1 MSVWAD
7 GMIAAPFWH
16 AAAPPEPPSNAAAPE
31 RAEVLIVGAGYTG
44 LSAALALAE
53 AGREAVVL
61 DAGPPGAG
69 ASTRNGGMIGWGHRA
84 SIASLARRYGEAQ
97 AARMLREARLS
108 LDFTV
113 SLIDRL
119 PGDAMYRRTGRFLGA
134 GSPRH
139 FARLARW
146 AETEAPRLG
155 MQARV
160 VARAEQGAHI
170 AGDLYHGGLHFPE
183 HGGLHPAL
191 FHRAL
196 LEAARRA
203 GARVVDHC
211 KVTAVSG
218 GPGDWTVRHVRGET
232 RAGALVYALNG
243 YTGGGRGPF
252 RALARRLMPIPSTI
266 IATEPLGANRLASLI
281 PGGAMI
287 VETRSYHSY
296 FRPCPWGERILYGG
310 RASLVEM
317 DERASA
323 RRLRDYMLSV
333 FPGLEDVRLTHSWK
347 GYVAFTFDGVPH
359 IGQVEGIWHACG
371 YNGSGV
377 AMAPYLGWRLA
388 QRILGTDLGATA
400 FDPAPFRAQPLYGG
414 NPWFLRLV
422 EAFYRVKD
430 RIEGVRAL
438 RRH

>member
-1 MSVWAD
+1 MSGWAE
-7 GMIAAPFWH
+7 GMRPVPFWH
-16 AAAPPEPPSNAAAPE
+16 EAAPPEPPSGAAPPAE
-31 RAEVLIVGAGYTG
+31 AEVLIVGAGYTG

-53 AGREAVVL
+53 AGRAAVVL
-61 DAGPPGAG
+61 EAGPPGAG

-97 AARMLREARLS
+97 ATAMLREARLS
-108 LDFTV
+108 LAFTLE
-113 SLIDRL
+113 LIARL
-119 PGDAMYRRTGRFLGA
+119 PGEVMYRRTGRFLGA

-155 MQARV
+155 MQAEV
-160 VARAEQGAHI
+160 VPRAGQGAHI
-170 AGDLYHGGLHFPE
+170 ATELYHGGIWFSQ

-196 LEAARRA
+196 LAAVRQA
-203 GARVVDHC
+203 GARVIDHC
-211 KVTAVSG
+211 PVTAVTG
-218 GPGDWTVRHVRGET
+218 GPGAWRVRHGGGET
-232 RAGALVYALNG
+232 RARELVFAGNG
-243 YTGGGRGPF
+243 YTGGGRGAF
-252 RALARRLMPIPSTI
+252 GALARRLMPIPSTI
-266 IATEPLGANRLASLI
+266 IATEPLGAERMAELI

-287 VETRSYHSY
+287 VETRSFHSY

-317 DERASA
+317 DEAASA

-333 FPGLEDVRLTHSWK
+333 WPGLAEVRLTHSWK
-347 GYVAFTFDGVPH
+347 GFVAFTFDSVPH
-359 IGQVEGIWHACG
+359 VGQLGGVWHACG

-388 QRILGTDLGATA
+388 QKILGTDRGATG
-400 FDPAPFRAQPLYGG
+400 FDPAPFATRPFYGG

-422 EAFYRVKD
+422 EAYYRVRD
-430 RIEGVRAL
+430 RIEGVRAV
-438 RRH
+438 RRY